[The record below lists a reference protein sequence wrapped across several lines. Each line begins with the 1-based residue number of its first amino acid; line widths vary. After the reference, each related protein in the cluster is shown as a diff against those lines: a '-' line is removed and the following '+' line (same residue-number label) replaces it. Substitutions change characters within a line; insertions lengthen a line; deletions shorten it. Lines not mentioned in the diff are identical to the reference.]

1 MIFTSNPIYKY
12 FNKNGDVA
20 KCVFC
25 KKPLLCK
32 KGSTKGLWTHI
43 KAKHNLEYVKLK
55 KRLEKQAKEVPKKV
69 TQTVMGQ
76 KRVYN
81 FLRTLNSWE
90 ELDKFR
96 FEVIQKKR
104 KSWAHYS

>member
-12 FNKNGDVA
+12 FNKNGDSA

-25 KKPLLCK
+25 KKPLLCRI
-32 KGSTKGLWTHI
+32 GSTKGLWTHL
-43 KAKHNLEYVKLK
+43 KAFHNLAYLKLK
-55 KRLEKQAKEVPKKV
+55 RRLQKQLKEVPKKI
-69 TQTVMGQ
+69 TQTVVGQ

-81 FLRTLNSWE
+81 FLRTLDSWE

-96 FEVIQKKR
+96 FEVIR
-104 KSWAHYS
+104 KTTKTGGTL